1 MAGNNSIQF
10 LRGTAAQRAAHS
22 ETSLKGQPLYETDTN
37 KLYIGDGETAIKNLK
52 PIGAIQPAS
61 ETVLGGIKIYFDG
74 DVLWISTE
82 E

>member
-22 ETSLKGQPLYETDTN
+22 ETSLNGQPIFETDTN
-37 KLYIGDGETAIKNLK
+37 KLYIGDGEKAIKDLE

-74 DVLWISTE
+74 NVLWISTE